1 MILLSSILLS
11 LIECNEMCIKF
22 KSIPISIS
30 ISISMRVLFNY
41 IILYSID

>member
-30 ISISMRVLFNY
+30 ISMRVLFNY